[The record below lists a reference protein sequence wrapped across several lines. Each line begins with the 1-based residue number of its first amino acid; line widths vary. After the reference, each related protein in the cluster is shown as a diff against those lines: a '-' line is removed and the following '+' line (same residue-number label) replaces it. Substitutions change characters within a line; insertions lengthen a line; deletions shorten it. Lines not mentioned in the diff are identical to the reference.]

1 MCVFFYSQGLERMPA
16 RTRKSMSGRW
26 ARGLGRIA
34 GGMKKKKRSLVPKA
48 MRNFASGS
56 SQADMFQPVVYVP
69 IPRKAEIKTHDVQ
82 LTWAVDSTT
91 ETSSSAVTGQI
102 LVGLAEGVTEGTRVG
117 HSINIKRIQ
126 IRGDINQIPGAGA
139 TNANLAC
146 LWLIQDKQTNGAQA
160 SFDDIFNTSGAG
172 VAPRVLLDQ
181 DRQARFKVLWCK
193 TFDLSSLS
201 GTTGAYNNRIHPI
214 DVDLRV
220 NIDVE
225 FTGAA
230 GAITEFSSNN
240 LFFASGATTDDTA
253 TVSCIARV
261 LFTDV

>member
-1 MCVFFYSQGLERMPA
+1 MA
-16 RTRKSMSGRW
+16 GRW
-26 ARGLGRIA
+26 ARGLGRIT
-34 GGMKKKKRSLVPKA
+34 GGVRKKKRSLVPKA
-48 MRNFASGS
+48 MHNYGS
-56 SQADMFQPVVYVP
+56 MGSQADMFQPVVYVP
-69 IPRKAEIKTHDVQ
+69 IPRKAEIKTFDVQ
-82 LTWAVDSTT
+82 LTSAVPAVTA
-91 ETSSSAVTGQI
+91 TSSSAVTGQI

-126 IRGDINQIPGAGA
+126 IRGDLNQTPGAAA
-139 TNANLAC
+139 TSANLTSI
-146 LWLIQDKQTNGAQA
+146 WLVQDKQANGAQA
-160 SFDDIFNTSGAG
+160 SFDDIFNSSGAG

-193 TFDLSSLS
+193 TFDLTAHAGVS
-201 GTTGAYNNRIHPI
+201 GAYDNRIHVI

-240 LFFASGATTDDTA
+240 IFLAFGSTTNNTSVF
-253 TVSCIARV
+253 TMLSRV